1 MKSRNISFAVALA
14 LFSSAMGAAAQGT
27 AFTYQGRLDDTGQC
41 ADGYYGFQFGL
52 YGVQTGGTALYANTT
67 DTSDVLVTNGL
78 FTVTLDF
85 GSGVFNGTTYW
96 LDISVRTNGNG
107 AFAELSPRQQLTPV
121 PYAVFSE
128 SAGTA
133 ATANGVAAGS
143 VTTADIASGQVVKS
157 LNGLED
163 AVT

>member
-14 LFSSAMGAAAQGT
+14 LFSSALWAAAQGT

-96 LDISVRTNGNG
+96 LQTSVRTNTLPTPP
-107 AFAELSPRQQLTPV
+107 AYTVLSSRLQILPV
-121 PYAVFSE
+121 PYAIYAE
-128 SAGTA
+128 LAGTLTGTLPA
-133 ATANGVAAGS
+133 RG
-143 VTTADIASGQVVKS
+143 
-157 LNGLED
+157 
-163 AVT
+163 